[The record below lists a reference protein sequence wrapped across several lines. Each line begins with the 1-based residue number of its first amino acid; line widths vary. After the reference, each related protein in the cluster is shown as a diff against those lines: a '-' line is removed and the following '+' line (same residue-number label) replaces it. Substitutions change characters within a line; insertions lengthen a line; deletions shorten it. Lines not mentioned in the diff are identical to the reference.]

1 MRYSM
6 MILFDFDYRINNI
19 IDDLKDYDKHCEE
32 REKEELDQWCCTEN
46 IIREWRGRPPLS
58 TEEIQKKV
66 LEDTAIVEAGI

>member
-32 REKEELDQWCCTEN
+32 REKEELDHHYQLRKFRRKYWKIPRLWKRAFRTFSF
-46 IIREWRGRPPLS
+46 P
-58 TEEIQKKV
+58 
-66 LEDTAIVEAGI
+66 IV

>member
-32 REKEELDQWCCTEN
+32 REKEELDLVPSVVLYGKYYTRMERETT
-46 IIREWRGRPPLS
+46 IIN
-58 TEEIQKKV
+58 
-66 LEDTAIVEAGI
+66 